1 MGIYLLL
8 FIIVAVF
15 LLIEVSFDYIRIGAK
30 CIRTRSAAF
39 WIIFFAILLLGIL
52 KGETYGYDADSYKMY
67 YFDYFRQVSLKG
79 IFSTRIEPGFAFVSF
94 IICKITTH
102 FWIYRAILFL
112 ITFGGLSKIIWDKSP
127 YVSLSYLLFL
137 SLGFVNLDMFILR
150 QALAVTIIFLGYDY
164 LEKKK
169 YLKFSMFILTAA
181 SFHYTALIVVAL
193 LPLTSKSFAGTS
205 MLKRCIYIGGSI
217 IVGSF
222 FLPRLT
228 AMYLKNDYSSSIV
241 SGTGYGLLLFLSIYF
256 LMLNLFKR
264 KYTDSRIGQSS
275 NAIYEF
281 YLGSLYIQIIALFF
295 SLFNRTIFY
304 SLIYGLINIPQIVT
318 AMNIKSRKTFIAF
331 TFVLTA
337 LMYYITI
344 LNSEELIPYKSIF
357 Q

>member
-15 LLIEVSFDYIRIGAK
+15 LLIEMSFDYIRIGAK
-30 CIRTRSAAF
+30 CIKVRSAAF
-39 WIIFFAILLLGIL
+39 WIIFFAILLLGTL

-79 IFSTRIEPGFAFVSF
+79 VFSTRIEPGFAFVSF

-112 ITFGGLSKIIWDKSP
+112 ITFGGLSKIIWDKSL
-127 YVSLSYLLFL
+127 YVSLSYLLYL
-137 SLGFVNLDMFILR
+137 SLGFVSFDMFILR

-164 LEKKK
+164 LEKRK
-169 YLKFSMFILTAA
+169 YLKFSMFILAAA
-181 SFHYTALIVVAL
+181 SFHYTALIVFAL
-193 LPLTSKSFAGTS
+193 LPLTSKSFVGMS
-205 MLKRCIYIGGSI
+205 MFKRTVYIGGSI

-228 AMYLKNDYSSSIV
+228 SMDLKTDYSASIV
-241 SGTGYGLLLFLSIYF
+241 SGTGYGLLLFLGIYF
-256 LMLNLFKR
+256 FILSLFKR
-264 KYTDSRIGQSS
+264 KYTDIRIGQSN
-275 NAIYEF
+275 NAIYE
-281 YLGSLYIQIIALFF
+281 YCLGSLYIQIIALFF
-295 SLFNRTIFY
+295 SLFNRTIY
-304 SLIYGLINIPQIVT
+304 YTLIYSLINIPRIVT

-331 TFVLTA
+331 TFVLMA
-337 LMYYITI
+337 LMYYMTI
-344 LNSEELIPYKSIF
+344 LNAAELIPYKSIF